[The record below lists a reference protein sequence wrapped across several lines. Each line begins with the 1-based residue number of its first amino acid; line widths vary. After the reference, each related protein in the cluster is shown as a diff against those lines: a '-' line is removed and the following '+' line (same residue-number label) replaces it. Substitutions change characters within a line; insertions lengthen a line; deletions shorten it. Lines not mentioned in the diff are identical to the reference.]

1 MLQKIEYICRSIL
14 FDDQGHSPRPRGED
28 LLRQLYTCDSLQNRI
43 QHLKPELPTNSCHQH
58 HRKEE
63 KENLHIKS
71 YKAKLERLR
80 TARLTR
86 RDQAVRLLDTQRLQ
100 AIKTL

>member
-1 MLQKIEYICRSIL
+1 MLQNIEYICKSIL
-14 FDDQGHSPRPRGED
+14 FDDQGHSPNPRGED
-28 LLRQLYTCDSLQNRI
+28 HLRELYTCDSLQNRI

-63 KENLHIKS
+63 KENLHTKS
-71 YKAKLERLR
+71 YKAKLERLCA
-80 TARLTR
+80 ARLTC
-86 RDQAVRLLDTQRLQ
+86 RDQEVRLLDTERLQ